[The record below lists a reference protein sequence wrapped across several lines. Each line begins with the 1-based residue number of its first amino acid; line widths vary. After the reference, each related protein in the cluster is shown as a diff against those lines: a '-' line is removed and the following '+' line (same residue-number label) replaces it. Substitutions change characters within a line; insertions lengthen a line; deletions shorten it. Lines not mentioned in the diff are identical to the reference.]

1 MLDIQIRKATL
12 SDLSL
17 LKMISIQTFTETF
30 AAVNTE
36 ANIETYIT
44 NTLNEKVLIKELAN
58 KQSAFYL
65 ALKNDTIVGYLKINW
80 GAAQTESL
88 KGDVLEIHRIY
99 VLQEFKG
106 KKIGQHLLLEAIAIA
121 RRKELEYLWLGVWEN
136 NHNALAFYKKND
148 FIAFGTH
155 NFTLGAGEQTD
166 LLLKLQLKK

>member
-155 NFTLGAGEQTD
+155 NFTLGEGEQTD

>member
-44 NTLNEKVLIKELAN
+44 NNLNEKVLIKELAN

-155 NFTLGAGEQTD
+155 NFTLGEGEQTD